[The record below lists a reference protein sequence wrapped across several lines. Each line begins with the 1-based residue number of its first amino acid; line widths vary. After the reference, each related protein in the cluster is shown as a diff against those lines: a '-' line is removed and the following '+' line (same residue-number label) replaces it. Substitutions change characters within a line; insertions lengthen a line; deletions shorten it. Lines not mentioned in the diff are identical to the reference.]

1 MADKLE
7 TTMKFNQPGFC
18 RACHNAALAMLCLSV
33 ATLAIR
39 ADDKSTEPAPIK
51 HRVTG
56 LFSPDRE
63 ADLKKVFAEKIPEVK
78 LVSVDFKNSEAT
90 FVYDG
95 EKLFNKPK
103 PEQVIERF
111 DNLLRTHTLG
121 TFGIRA
127 VCTTPKDKLK
137 FVEIPIVGLDCKG
150 CCLAVYETI
159 YKIDGVEQA
168 TASFKESLATAWIDP
183 KKTSQAELEDALKKR
198 NVQLKTL

>member
-1 MADKLE
+1 MKLSLI
-7 TTMKFNQPGFC
+7 TTFSLLVTAVTF
-18 RACHNAALAMLCLSV
+18 A
-33 ATLAIR
+33 
-39 ADDKSTEPAPIK
+39 ADDKPVELQPTK

-78 LVSVDFKNSEAT
+78 LVSIDFKNSEAT
-90 FVYDG
+90 FVYDADR
-95 EKLFNKPK
+95 LFNKPK
-103 PEQVIERF
+103 PEQLIERF

-137 FVEIPIVGLDCKG
+137 LVEIPIVGLDCKG

-159 YKIDGVEQA
+159 YKLDGVEQA
-168 TASFKESLATAWIDP
+168 TASFKEGLATAWIDP
-183 KKTSQAELEDALKKR
+183 KKISQAELEDALKKR
-198 NVQLKTL
+198 NVQLKTP

>member
-1 MADKLE
+1 MKLNLIAIVSLLV
-7 TTMKFNQPGFC
+7 TTVMF
-18 RACHNAALAMLCLSV
+18 A
-33 ATLAIR
+33 
-39 ADDKSTEPAPIK
+39 ADDKPAEPLPVK

-127 VCTTPKDKLK
+127 VCTTPRDKLK

-168 TASFKESLATAWIDP
+168 TASFKEGLVTAWIDP
-183 KKTSQAELEDALKKR
+183 KKTDRAALEETLKKR
-198 NVQLKTL
+198 GVQLAAP

>member
-1 MADKLE
+1 MKLNFIAIVSLLV
-7 TTMKFNQPGFC
+7 TTVMF
-18 RACHNAALAMLCLSV
+18 A
-33 ATLAIR
+33 
-39 ADDKSTEPAPIK
+39 ADDKPAEPQPVK

-63 ADLKKVFAEKIPEVK
+63 ADLKKVFAEKISEVK

-90 FVYDG
+90 FVYDAD
-95 EKLFNKPK
+95 KLFNKPK

-127 VCTTPKDKLK
+127 VCTTPRDKLK

-168 TASFKESLATAWIDP
+168 TANFKDGLATAWIDP
-183 KKTSQAELEDALKKR
+183 KKTNQAELEDALKKR

>member
-1 MADKLE
+1 MKLSLITIFSLLV
-7 TTMKFNQPGFC
+7 TTMMF
-18 RACHNAALAMLCLSV
+18 A
-33 ATLAIR
+33 
-39 ADDKSTEPAPIK
+39 ADDTPAEPQPVK

-63 ADLKKVFAEKIPEVK
+63 SDLKKVFAEKIPEVK
-78 LVSVDFKNSEAT
+78 LVSIDFKNSEAT
-90 FVYDG
+90 FVYDAD
-95 EKLFNKPK
+95 KLFNKPK
-103 PEQVIERF
+103 PEQLIERF

-127 VCTTPKDKLK
+127 VCATPKDKLK

-150 CCLAVYETI
+150 CCLAAYESI

-168 TASFKESLATAWIDP
+168 TASFKDGLATAWIDP

-198 NVQLKTL
+198 NVQLKTP

>member
-1 MADKLE
+1 MKLS
-7 TTMKFNQPGFC
+7 
-18 RACHNAALAMLCLSV
+18 LIAMVALSV
-33 ATLAIR
+33 ASLSFA
-39 ADDKSTEPAPIK
+39 ADDAPAEPQPVK

-63 ADLKKVFAEKIPEVK
+63 ADLKKIFAEKLPEVK

-90 FVYDG
+90 FLYDAD
-95 EKLFNKPK
+95 KLFNKPK
-103 PEQVIERF
+103 PEQLIERF

-127 VCTTPKDKLK
+127 VCTTPRDKLQ

-168 TASFKESLATAWIDP
+168 TASFKEGLATAWIDP
-183 KKTSQAELEDALKKR
+183 KKTSQADLEEALKKR
-198 NVQLKTL
+198 NVQLKTP